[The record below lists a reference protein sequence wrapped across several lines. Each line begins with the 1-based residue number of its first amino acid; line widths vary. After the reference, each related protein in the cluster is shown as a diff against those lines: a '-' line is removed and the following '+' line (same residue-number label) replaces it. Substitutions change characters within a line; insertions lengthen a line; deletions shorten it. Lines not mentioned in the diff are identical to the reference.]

1 MRFVFRPIIEK
12 PPVPAAFDLHGTF
25 AAKLSF
31 SNAIRWHALKVKQFE
46 ECDVL
51 YIRRQYKTHP
61 PRPKLQ

>member
-12 PPVPAAFDLHGTF
+12 PPVPAAFDLHGAF
-25 AAKLSF
+25 AAELSF
-31 SNAIRWHALKVKQFE
+31 LYVILRQALKVKQFE
-46 ECDVL
+46 ECGVL

>member
-1 MRFVFRPIIEK
+1 MRFVFRSIIEK

-25 AAKLSF
+25 AAELSF
-31 SNAIRWHALKVKQFE
+31 LYVILRQALKVKQFE

>member
-12 PPVPAAFDLHGTF
+12 PPVPAAFDLHGAF
-25 AAKLSF
+25 AAESSF
-31 SNAIRWHALKVKQFE
+31 LYVILRQALKVKQFE